1 MSSATDTAIRAEEGK
16 PSAPSESR
24 NARHHAQ
31 LLASVADGPSVD
43 IGSVRAMPPIHGGQT
58 SMRMR
63 SSSDASWR
71 RLLPRPASRSVA
83 PPWQRKRPEAEVR
96 LSGFSDAGPFM
107 SGESRSRGQKAA

>member
-71 RLLPRPASRSVA
+71 RLLPRPASRSLRHPGNESDPRRRSAFQAFRTPA
-83 PPWQRKRPEAEVR
+83 P
-96 LSGFSDAGPFM
+96 L
-107 SGESRSRGQKAA
+107 